1 MENGYGHLSLEQQGK
16 LMREIDELA
25 HVDDDDCAKERA
37 KELID
42 FLFALESH
50 RFIIPATRVRYQQ
63 GIEDALSIRKRRV
76 G

>member
-1 MENGYGHLSLEQQGK
+1 MENGYGHLSLDQQGK

-50 RFIIPATRVRYQQ
+50 RFIIPAARVRYQQ
-63 GIEDALSIRKRRV
+63 GIEDALERRHKKR
-76 G
+76 